1 VFSESAEY
9 YDLVYRKKDYRGE
22 VVKLEKLFDQYVPE
36 GRTLLDIACGTGE
49 HLRFLSGY
57 QIAGIDLDPNFVRL
71 VQEKLPGGR
80 FQVADMSQ
88 FELGSKFDIVLCLFS
103 SIGYL
108 TTAEKILSAL
118 TCFKRHLAPGG
129 AIFVEPFFEPDVWRT
144 GFTSMT
150 AAEDGDR
157 KVCRIMTS
165 SREGDRSILI
175 GHYLFAEGAKV
186 RHAVER
192 HELRLTSRAEW
203 QEFFRVAGLQA
214 EYLAEDFSSRG
225 LYVAK
230 AFDAH

>member
-9 YDLVYRKKDYRGE
+9 YDLVYRWKDYRGE
-22 VVKLEKLFDQYVPE
+22 AEKLQKLFDQYEPE
-36 GRTLLDIACGTGE
+36 GHTLLDIACGTGE
-49 HLRFLSGY
+49 HLRFLTGY

-88 FELGSKFDIVLCLFS
+88 FALGSKFDIVLCLFS

-108 TTAEKILSAL
+108 TTADKILSAL

-129 AIFVEPFFEPDVWRT
+129 AIFIEPWFEPDAWRT
-144 GFTSMT
+144 GVTSMR
-150 AAEDGDR
+150 AAEAGNR
-157 KVCRIMTS
+157 KVCRIMTGE
-165 SREGDRSILI
+165 REGDLSIQI

-186 RHAVER
+186 RYAIER

-203 QEFFRVAGLQA
+203 QEFFHMAGLQA
-214 EYLAEDFSSRG
+214 EYLVEDFSSRG
-225 LYVAK
+225 LYVAR
-230 AFDAH
+230 AV